1 VFWKKMLSRKKP
13 EQQFINPYTMSEPVT
28 PRYYDKPQFKDGKL
42 IFEKEKPVA
51 RQLPEETKEI
61 PVARIRKK
69 AGLIKSLAEVVI
81 SDMESLSGI
90 TEKRE
95 RESEKRRENDAK
107 YQQFLELSGGK
118 K

>member
-1 VFWKKMLSRKKP
+1 
-13 EQQFINPYTMSEPVT
+13 MSEPVT
-28 PRYYDKPQFKDGKL
+28 PRYYDKPQFKNGKL
-42 IFEKEKPVA
+42 IFEKEKPIE
-51 RQLPEETKEI
+51 RQLPEETKEKT
-61 PVARIRKK
+61 VVRKK
-69 AGLIKSLAEVVI
+69 TGLIKSLAEVVI